1 MEKGRSVIEKCIQWF
16 VGVLFVGICV
26 MVMVSLFGKSVSGE
40 ANIGSF
46 ESETISKGWTL
57 EQRGKTKAI
66 ELPMEIDT
74 KKGEW
79 VTIKNTL
86 PLEIADGSSLLTR
99 ASMADIEIYI
109 NGELREEYASRNISN
124 MSYYLPSAYI
134 VAELSSKDAG
144 AEVEIRVCNKTKG
157 RLNEVRIGAGNN
169 VWYDILRSSIVVDT
183 VVLVVLVLGIIL
195 LPVSIVM
202 QYISKNA
209 KASWCLGLLMIDVA
223 IWVMSESSM
232 RQLVFT
238 KPSLSQYF
246 AYLSMELIGVLAS
259 CYFDEVQHEKFHKRY
274 LFVEVLI
281 SVQIIINIILHVTG
295 IRDFY
300 ETLTISHVW
309 MAIALV
315 IGIYNVVCDIRS
327 KEIKQYKATV
337 IGMVGFLAMAILELA
352 GFYVT
357 RFHVFGAFMCVGLIV
372 LMVSTVVQVLI
383 DQIREAKERQE
394 RQTQMIVNTIETMAG
409 TIDAKDE
416 YTGGHSERVGDFAAK
431 LAKEVAERYQFS
443 ERDIRRIRYIG
454 IMHDIGKIGVPD
466 RVLNKT
472 GHLIDEERELMK
484 KHVDIGAD
492 IMEAMDETVK
502 GLSEGIRY
510 HHERFDGKGYPKGL
524 AGEEIP
530 LVARIICLADSYDA
544 MTSNRVYR
552 KRLTNEEVREELIR
566 CSGKQFDPELTE
578 VFVKLLDNGEL

>member
-1 MEKGRSVIEKCIQWF
+1 MEKGRSVIEKCIHCF
-16 VGVLFVGICV
+16 AGVLFVAICV
-26 MVMVSLFGKSVSGE
+26 MVMVSLFGKSEPGE

-57 EQRGKTKAI
+57 EQRGETKAI

-99 ASMADIEIYI
+99 ASMADMEIYI

-124 MSYYLPSAYI
+124 MSYYIPSAYI
-134 VAELSSKDAG
+134 VVELSSKDAG

-209 KASWCLGLLMIDVA
+209 KAFWSLGLLMIDVA

-232 RQLVFT
+232 RQLIFT

-246 AYLSMELIGVLAS
+246 TYLSMELIGVLAS

-281 SVQIIINIILHVTG
+281 SVQIIINIILRVTG

-309 MAIALV
+309 MVIALV
-315 IGIYNVVCDIRS
+315 MGIYNVVCDIRS
-327 KEIKQYKATV
+327 KEIKRYKATV

>member
-1 MEKGRSVIEKCIQWF
+1 
-16 VGVLFVGICV
+16 
-26 MVMVSLFGKSVSGE
+26 
-40 ANIGSF
+40 
-46 ESETISKGWTL
+46 
-57 EQRGKTKAI
+57 
-66 ELPMEIDT
+66 
-74 KKGEW
+74 
-79 VTIKNTL
+79 
-86 PLEIADGSSLLTR
+86 
-99 ASMADIEIYI
+99 
-109 NGELREEYASRNISN
+109 
-124 MSYYLPSAYI
+124 
-134 VAELSSKDAG
+134 
-144 AEVEIRVCNKTKG
+144 
-157 RLNEVRIGAGNN
+157 
-169 VWYDILRSSIVVDT
+169 
-183 VVLVVLVLGIIL
+183 
-195 LPVSIVM
+195 
-202 QYISKNA
+202 
-209 KASWCLGLLMIDVA
+209 
-223 IWVMSESSM
+223 
-232 RQLVFT
+232 
-238 KPSLSQYF
+238 
-246 AYLSMELIGVLAS
+246 
-259 CYFDEVQHEKFHKRY
+259 
-274 LFVEVLI
+274 
-281 SVQIIINIILHVTG
+281 
-295 IRDFY
+295 
-300 ETLTISHVW
+300 
-309 MAIALV
+309 
-315 IGIYNVVCDIRS
+315 
-327 KEIKQYKATV
+327 
-337 IGMVGFLAMAILELA
+337 
-352 GFYVT
+352 
-357 RFHVFGAFMCVGLIV
+357 MCVGLNV
-372 LMVSTVVQVLI
+372 LMVSTVVQILI

-416 YTGGHSERVGDFAAK
+416 YTGGHSERVGDFAAT

-484 KHVDIGAD
+484 KHVDVGAD